1 MEKFHEKVV
10 STRKFEYALKV
21 TLFKE
26 VIYLAFKDYFRFNK
40 DKTTFIFVGG
50 KGGVGKTSVSSATA
64 LWLAEQ
70 GKKTLIVSTDPAHS
84 LADSLDDRRHCA

>member
-1 MEKFHEKVV
+1 M
-10 STRKFEYALKV
+10 
-21 TLFKE
+21 
-26 VIYLAFKDYFRFNK
+26 AFKDYFKFNK
-40 DKTTFIFVGG
+40 DKTTFIFIGG

-84 LADSLDDRRHCA
+84 LSDSPSAYRKLSEGNQNQPICC